1 MYLLQAE
8 ASFDAAHFLK
18 GYNGKCKNL
27 HGHRWRVVARIQ
39 GCKLQEDGSQRGM
52 LVDFGELKNDL
63 KSLADEMDHALL
75 VEHGSLRPETLAA
88 LEAEEFRMVMLPF
101 RTTAEN
107 LARYLFEQMTAI
119 GYAMLEVEV
128 YETPSNCAVYR
139 GEEAPYIVQL

>member
-52 LVDFGELKNDL
+52 LVDFGEL
-63 KSLADEMDHALL
+63 
-75 VEHGSLRPETLAA
+75 
-88 LEAEEFRMVMLPF
+88 
-101 RTTAEN
+101 
-107 LARYLFEQMTAI
+107 
-119 GYAMLEVEV
+119 
-128 YETPSNCAVYR
+128 
-139 GEEAPYIVQL
+139 